1 MDIKE
6 TKKRSG
12 LVRNNDSSESFDKE
26 IMMIQPVSRVEETE
40 EESEEEKLPNMAE
53 FLEDDIADEAESL
66 RKPLV
71 IGSKKE

>member
-53 FLEDDIADEAESL
+53 FLEDDIADEAE
-66 RKPLV
+66 
-71 IGSKKE
+71 